1 MGKIWRAGREGSR
14 TWGAERAGYGNG
26 QSGWRCWRW
35 LRRVCLAGYSY
46 IYPMA
51 AGAEKTVYASYTAQT
66 GDIATTMSFNAQIS
80 AIHTETLQNSGEATV
95 SNIYVTQ
102 DQAVKAGD
110 KILDLS
116 NGEPSRRASTAP

>member
-1 MGKIWRAGREGSR
+1 MGRGKSR
-14 TWGAERAGYGNG
+14 VWQWTKRVALLAVVAA
-26 QSGWRCWRW
+26 
-35 LRRVCLAGYSY
+35 VCLAGYSY

-51 AGAEKTVYASYTAQT
+51 AGAEKTAYASYTAQT

-116 NGEPSRRASTAP
+116 NGSAAARVWCRLWISPSCRWT